1 MTEPGA
7 TCWFRRQLN
16 PSALAGL
23 PGAVMLSPAPV
34 FQLSE
39 SGDDSTAGQIEL
51 IVAVVA
57 AVIVGLVLISHLV
70 RPLFTRTSPEQPA
83 EPSESN
89 HIHDERW
96 ARWEA
101 GNVVTASIPTDQPGM
116 ASQPLEDM
124 VIGTLP
130 AIDLP
135 PDQAPSTHEISP
147 NAAIGSSIFAAV
159 TALLD
164 CANDGAMLSG
174 FGLYSD
180 GFFHRFAVDSGLS
193 LDEFVRR
200 YQSPGTRHV
209 DDERLRVERV
219 DNFVNLPDGRVSAR
233 IVYGPT
239 GILPPER
246 YVFIWSPDRNRW
258 LIDDILAEP

>member
-7 TCWFRRQLN
+7 TSWFRRQLK

-23 PGAVMLSPAPV
+23 PGAVMLSPAHV

-39 SGDDSTAGQIEL
+39 SGDDSTAGQIGL
-51 IVAVVA
+51 IVAVIA
-57 AVIVGLVLISHLV
+57 AVIVGLVLIAHLV

-89 HIHDERW
+89 HNHDERW

-101 GNVVTASIPTDQPGM
+101 GNVATASIPTDQPGM
-116 ASQPLEDM
+116 ATQPLEDM

-147 NAAIGSSIFAAV
+147 NGAIGASIFATV
-159 TALLD
+159 SALLE
-164 CANDGAMLSG
+164 CANDGEMLSG

-180 GFFHRFAVDSGLS
+180 RFFHRFATDSGLS

-200 YQSPGTRHV
+200 FQSQGTRQE
-209 DDERLRVERV
+209 DERLRVERV

-246 YVFIWSPDRNRW
+246 YFFAWSPDRNRW
-258 LIDDILAEP
+258 LIDDILAE